1 MRKKILLAFSTFAF
15 LFISLCLPIYAT
27 SEGDENI
34 SIEYQIEESKN
45 NSAKIQVNVK
55 NTSNTSLYDVDI
67 ENDLPNEFEY
77 IGEKSMHIDVLKP
90 QEEKKFETEIEL
102 KKYLLMRKK

>member
-1 MRKKILLAFSTFAF
+1 M
-15 LFISLCLPIYAT
+15 FISLCLPIYAT